1 MIPPLVLIHS
11 PLLFAGVWEPVA
23 AQLRP
28 ERGVLVPSLAA
39 ALEGPGPYWQS
50 QAALIAAQ
58 AAELKGPLVLVGHS
72 GAGPLL
78 ALFGRVLTNPIAA
91 YVFVDG
97 GLPAGGSW
105 LSTAPAE
112 LAEQL
117 TSQATDGW
125 LPPWSDWWDESDLA
139 AELPDDDQR
148 NELRAGLRPIP
159 LAMFEEDRPPV
170 PDWPDAPCGF
180 LRLSSGYDLE
190 AGQAAAVGWP
200 VESMDSGHLAILTS
214 PVEVADRI
222 RALLSKLEVS

>member
-28 ERGVLVPSLAA
+28 EHHVLVPSLSA
-39 ALEGPGPYWQS
+39 ALEGPPPYWQR
-50 QAALIAAQ
+50 QATLIAAETAELNGPLALIA
-58 AAELKGPLVLVGHS
+58 HS

-91 YVFVDG
+91 YVFVDA
-97 GLPAGGSW
+97 GLPGEGSW
-105 LSTAPAE
+105 SSNAPSE

-117 TSQATDGW
+117 TAQTTDGW
-125 LPPWSDWWDESDLA
+125 LPKWSDWWNESDLA

-148 NELRAGLRPIP
+148 NELRAGLQPVP

-180 LRLSSGYDLE
+180 LRLSAGYDLE
-190 AGQAAAVGWP
+190 AGQAAAAGWP
-200 VESMDSGHLAILTS
+200 VETMDSGHLAILAR
-214 PVEVADRI
+214 PAEVADRI
-222 RALLSKLEVS
+222 RALLSKLELG